1 MKTKT
6 TFLLA
11 MLVLLSTT
19 LSFGQKQTKVDP
31 TEVLKSEVLPQS
43 LQLND
48 ELQKFVVTTDHFNFD
63 MFGNFFN
70 KQRIQGEYTRGLGNG
85 QVKWNNVTMAFSMQK
100 DGDFPVGNK
109 IDYMEDFSYSPS
121 EDMLHSDKFK
131 NFGENSAFTKNL
143 VWDMLGIEGFAWSAW
158 DKLKLNV
165 PYSAT
170 NFNGKM
176 DLAGQGSFENKDM
189 QLTWTGITVMNG
201 ELCALI
207 DYRTFDNPVDYA
219 AEGMSMKGRS
229 HYWGTIWVSL
239 EDKQIEHAV
248 LYEDV
253 MMEMLLPGQTTKQIL
268 DARREITYV
277 REI

>member
-6 TFLLA
+6 TFFLTF
-11 MLVLLSTT
+11 LVLLNAN
-19 LSFGQKQTKVDP
+19 LSFGQKTSKVNP
-31 TEVLKSEVLPQS
+31 AEILQSGVLPQS

-70 KQRIQGEYTRGLGNG
+70 KQRIQGEYSRGLENG
-85 QVKWNNVTMAFSMQK
+85 LVKWNNVTTAFSMQK
-100 DGDFPVGNK
+100 DGDFPAGNSL
-109 IDYMEDFSYSPS
+109 DYMENFTYSPAT
-121 EDMLHSDKFK
+121 DMLNSDKFN
-131 NFGENSAFTKNL
+131 NFGENSALAKNL
-143 VWDMLGIEGFAWSAW
+143 VWDMMGIEGFAWSAW

-170 NFNGKM
+170 DFNGKM
-176 DLAGQGSFENKDM
+176 DLAGKGSFENKDV
-189 QLTWTGITVMNG
+189 QLMWTGVTEMNG

-207 DYRTFDNPVDYA
+207 DYRTFDNPLEYA

-253 MMEMLLPGQTTKQIL
+253 MMDMLLPGQTTKQIM

-277 REI
+277 KEI

>member
-1 MKTKT
+1 MKTTKT
-6 TFLLA
+6 ILIAAIILT
-11 MLVLLSTT
+11 SGI
-19 LSFGQKQTKVDP
+19 LSFGQKKSKVNPAEILQTGI
-31 TEVLKSEVLPQS
+31 LPQS

-85 QVKWNNVTMAFSMQK
+85 QVKWNKVSMAFSMQK

-229 HYWGTIWVSL
+229 HYWGTILVSL